1 MDLTKET
8 QLQLEKEETIK
19 SPTVDV
25 GLEDGEVKD
34 QEDSIPEP
42 GPSSKLGKENPEEP
56 VIPDP
61 LTEAFSRAVHEAL
74 GKPTNDIPTDAERAE
89 IEKALEAQ
97 AEPSSDDEWDAE
109 WEVAGRKC
117 FQRAIQ
123 KSLEKTI
130 RASEKNVDADED
142 EDDWDEYTPEY
153 LEKMAGEEKIKNEK
167 EKNNYTAHTHS
178 YLKFPSKIVIN
189 HYKHKKITLEPVKK
203 ARLDNNS
210 DNHDDSKE

>member
-34 QEDSIPEP
+34 QEDSTPEP

-123 KSLEKTI
+123 
-130 RASEKNVDADED
+130 
-142 EDDWDEYTPEY
+142 
-153 LEKMAGEEKIKNEK
+153 
-167 EKNNYTAHTHS
+167 
-178 YLKFPSKIVIN
+178 
-189 HYKHKKITLEPVKK
+189 
-203 ARLDNNS
+203 
-210 DNHDDSKE
+210 